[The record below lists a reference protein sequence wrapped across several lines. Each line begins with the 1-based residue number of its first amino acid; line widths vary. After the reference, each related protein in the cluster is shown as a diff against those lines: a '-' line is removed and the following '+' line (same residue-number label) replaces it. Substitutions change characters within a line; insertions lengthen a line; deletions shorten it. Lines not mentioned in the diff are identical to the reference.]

1 MLRMKNEFKLCFL
14 VELTGFSLWGKS
26 VPGRGLHSGNMNV
39 GVYRVPETQLS
50 SMLLFQLY
58 WSNRYNKK
66 IILIGTVKKEA
77 KESLR

>member
-1 MLRMKNEFKLCFL
+1 
-14 VELTGFSLWGKS
+14 
-26 VPGRGLHSGNMNV
+26 V

-66 IILIGTVKKEA
+66 MILIGTVKKEA